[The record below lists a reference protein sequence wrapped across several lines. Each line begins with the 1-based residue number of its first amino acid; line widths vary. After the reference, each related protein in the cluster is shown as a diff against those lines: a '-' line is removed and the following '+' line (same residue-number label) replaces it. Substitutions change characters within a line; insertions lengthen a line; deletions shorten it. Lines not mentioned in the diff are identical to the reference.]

1 MTQLSK
7 LAAWTTQRR
16 FALTALIV
24 SVLCIREIQTS
35 RGINQG
41 KNISKNNGKVDSSSS
56 QLRKSNQY
64 EVGKAVLFETFV
76 NDLIDQKL
84 SYIIWVGLFLF
95 SLVIAAVIGVAVVSF
110 LGQRWVRFYKI
121 LHCGIIIKM
130 INKISWFVLSSKSSI
145 GLC

>member
-16 FALTALIV
+16 FALTVLIV

-41 KNISKNNGKVDSSSS
+41 KNIPKNNGKVDSSSS

-64 EVGKAVLFETFV
+64 EVGKAFLVETFV

-95 SLVIAAVIGVAVVSF
+95 SLVIAAIIGVAVVSF
-110 LGQRWVRFYKI
+110 LGQRRVRF
-121 LHCGIIIKM
+121 
-130 INKISWFVLSSKSSI
+130 
-145 GLC
+145 

>member
-16 FALTALIV
+16 FALTVLIV

-41 KNISKNNGKVDSSSS
+41 KNIPKNNGKVDSSSS

-64 EVGKAVLFETFV
+64 EVGKAFLFETFV

-95 SLVIAAVIGVAVVSF
+95 SLVIAAIIGVAVVSF
-110 LGQRWVRFYKI
+110 LGQRRVRFYKI